1 MGPTADYRTVMN
13 LIFAGKLKPV
23 IDTIYPF
30 NEGLTALKRLQD
42 GDVAGK
48 LVLQF

>member
-1 MGPTADYRTVMN
+1 DYHTVMN

-30 NEGLTALKRLQD
+30 NEGLTALKRLQN

-48 LVLQF
+48 LVIAF